1 MAFGRLV
8 TGAGAQSYTLIR
20 HKWITKIFVAGDVLS
35 FFLQAGGKS
44 IIISCS
50 QALVSACVLTLLST
64 GGGYQSTGTQSAL
77 EMGSHIIVIGLFV
90 QLAFFGFFMVIAV
103 CFHRRLVLVPTI
115 QSHGSFPWK
124 KYMWTL
130 YGASTLIM
138 VRSVFRVVE
147 YLQGSNGAL
156 LHHEAYLYILDALL
170 MFAVM
175 VVFNVIHP
183 SGVVGG
189 VKGNARDTID
199 VHLERFY
206 WRV

>member
-1 MAFGRLV
+1 
-8 TGAGAQSYTLIR
+8 
-20 HKWITKIFVAGDVLS
+20 
-35 FFLQAGGKS
+35 
-44 IIISCS
+44 
-50 QALVSACVLTLLST
+50 
-64 GGGYQSTGTQSAL
+64 
-77 EMGSHIIVIGLFV
+77 MGSHIIVIGLFV

-115 QSHGSFPWK
+115 QSHSSFPWK

-147 YLQGSNGAL
+147 YLQGSDGAL

-206 WRV
+206 GRV